1 MNNKKNSKENGITL
15 IALVI
20 TIIIMLILAAVTINI
35 VINGGLIGYAK
46 DAKIKTLRAQML
58 ERIQLAYTEVIL
70 DNKGQGTEEELA
82 ELTVSKLRDE
92 TEYSIL
98 DKNQLGTVD
107 TLIVTENEITL
118 KQNKNTTVE
127 IDYGEEPAVQTKY
140 FIKIENNYYELT
152 LKKDEIKIADNIITE
167 EEINTLG
174 SNNSLTITVADEGI
188 ITVQRVGKI
197 ITITGDELG
206 ETTVTVSIRR
216 TDSNN

>member
-1 MNNKKNSKENGITL
+1 
-15 IALVI
+15 
-20 TIIIMLILAAVTINI
+20 MLILAAVTINI